1 MPAGS
6 SLSVRPPRRYQ
17 PHRRCC
23 TMPVSQQDLSA
34 AACLLFL
41 AAMAFAAIY
50 HWSPAAPA
58 NQDTAE
64 DIEAA
69 PQDDPVPSQAAAYHT
84 SYPELRTRPLVPAID
99 LSIYTYM

>member
-1 MPAGS
+1 
-6 SLSVRPPRRYQ
+6 
-17 PHRRCC
+17 
-23 TMPVSQQDLSA
+23 MPVSQQDLSA

-41 AAMAFAAIY
+41 AAMALAAIY

-69 PQDDPVPSQAAAYHT
+69 PQDDPVPIQVTAHRT
-84 SYPELRTRPLVPAID
+84 NFPELRTRPLVPAVN